1 MERVSP
7 IFMRIDDNKQN
18 MKNSAR
24 NADYR
29 KRCYDSFVSKQWSKW
44 IEITPDNYELQS
56 KLLHK
61 RFINILPKDKNAAIL
76 DIACGI
82 GGFLFFL
89 QKAGYKNAVGIDLS
103 NESIVIANK
112 MGIKNIEQADMFAF
126 LPSHKEKFDMIIAS
140 HIIEHLSK
148 QEILALL
155 DLIYDSLKP
164 NGIVLIRTP
173 NATSRAGIARVFMDF
188 THETGFNPTSLHQVL
203 ETCNFSD
210 IMVNGEEPVF
220 FDLKSSVRAILWKCL
235 KMYYKI
241 FSLIEIGT
249 GRGIYKFNRI
259 YTPDMYA
266 IATKTD
272 TGKNNVTI

>member
-1 MERVSP
+1 MYTND
-7 IFMRIDDNKQN
+7 IKW
-18 MKNSAR
+18 
-24 NADYR
+24 NAETSVRATDYR

-44 IEITPDNYELQS
+44 IKITPDNYELQS
-56 KLLHK
+56 KPLHK
-61 RFINILPKDKNAAIL
+61 RFENILPGDKNAAIL

-112 MGIKNIEQADMFAF
+112 MGIKNIEQADMFTF

-148 QEILALL
+148 QEILVLL
-155 DLIYDSLKP
+155 DLIYESLKP
-164 NGIVLIRTP
+164 NGTVLIRTP
-173 NATSRAGIARVFMDF
+173 NASSRTGMARVFIDF
-188 THETGFNPTSLHQVL
+188 THETGFTPTSLGQVM

-210 IMVNGEEPVF
+210 IMVKGEEPVF
-220 FDLKSSVRAILWKCL
+220 FDLKSSIRAILWKCL

-266 IATKTD
+266 TGTKTD
-272 TGKNNVTI
+272 TCKNNVTI